1 MEKQNYVFHTTSRAV
16 DTLDL
21 SEKTFLSREEVHSS
35 ITLVPSFR
43 YPRETRGWICLLE
56 AYASI
61 LLPAIRQWRFSSS
74 KVLSSSEIL
83 QLSNR

>member
-1 MEKQNYVFHTTSRAV
+1 MALWMSPVFPFICHGNERENYILHTTSRTV

-21 SEKTFLSREEVHSS
+21 SEKTFPSREEVRSS
-35 ITLVPSFR
+35 ITLVLSFQ

-61 LLPAIRQWRFSSS
+61 FY
-74 KVLSSSEIL
+74 
-83 QLSNR
+83 QL